1 MSKFN
6 RLYEYNS
13 EDSEPSFEKTP
24 NNDKLQ
30 PVLLESVGV
39 NLTEMAKKGKL
50 DPIVGR
56 DEEINEVVATLA
68 RRRKN
73 NPVLVGDA
81 GVGKSS
87 IVEGVALLIES
98 DKCPSQLE
106 NSILYSVD
114 MASLVAGTPNS
125 GDFEKKIKRLLAE
138 LNSNKNIILFIDEIH
153 MIVDKNKPIDFS
165 NMIKPSLARGDIR
178 CIGATTNKEYKVI
191 EKDNALER
199 RFQKI
204 EVNEPTKEET
214 LIILENIK
222 TKYEEFHNVK
232 YSDES
237 LKACVYLADKYL
249 TDRFFPDKAIDLLD
263 EVGARTRIR
272 NTKSKDVIDLEKEIQ
287 KIVDAKNEATLSQD
301 FEKAANFRT
310 EERLARRKLE
320 RIIDES
326 KSDNTQTVKKEDIE
340 LFLGKKLNLPQL
352 KSEENDIKKYI
363 ELESNLNIDIIGQ
376 EEAVK
381 SVSKYLRRNA
391 AGLKDPNRPAG
402 VFLFVGPTGVGK
414 TQTVKSLAKNIFN
427 SESDVIRID
436 MSEYTDKYNVSRLI
450 GSPPGYVGYGEGGQL
465 TEKVRKKP
473 YSIVLLDEIE
483 KAHPSVWNMFLQVFD
498 DGRLTDGEGRTV
510 NFKNT
515 VIIMTSNV
523 GSAAVRDIPTAVG
536 FGNKEI
542 SQKENAISIIKK
554 ELSRIF
560 PPEFLNRID
569 DIIAFSNLSKD
580 NISNIIEVEL
590 RKIRSRLS
598 SLGYTLEISNNM
610 KSMISDKGYDPQF
623 GARPLKRILVK
634 YIEEPISEEILR
646 KTIKDKIYMD
656 YDPNTDKVTING
668 SPIIEKRTYTNKF
681 KRF

>member
-165 NMIKPSLARGDIR
+165 NMIKPSLARGDMR

-427 SESDVIRID
+427 SESDVIRLD
-436 MSEYTDKYNVSRLI
+436 MSEYMDKYNVSKLI
-450 GSPPGYVGYGEGGQL
+450 GSPPGYIGYGEGGQL

-598 SLGYTLEISNNM
+598 NLGYTLEISNNM

>member
-1 MSKFN
+1 
-6 RLYEYNS
+6 
-13 EDSEPSFEKTP
+13 
-24 NNDKLQ
+24 
-30 PVLLESVGV
+30 V
-39 NLTEMAKKGKL
+39 
-50 DPIVGR
+50 
-56 DEEINEVVATLA
+56 
-68 RRRKN
+68 
-73 NPVLVGDA
+73 
-81 GVGKSS
+81 
-87 IVEGVALLIES
+87 
-98 DKCPSQLE
+98 
-106 NSILYSVD
+106 
-114 MASLVAGTPNS
+114 
-125 GDFEKKIKRLLAE
+125 
-138 LNSNKNIILFIDEIH
+138 
-153 MIVDKNKPIDFS
+153 
-165 NMIKPSLARGDIR
+165 
-178 CIGATTNKEYKVI
+178 
-191 EKDNALER
+191 
-199 RFQKI
+199 
-204 EVNEPTKEET
+204 
-214 LIILENIK
+214 
-222 TKYEEFHNVK
+222 
-232 YSDES
+232 
-237 LKACVYLADKYL
+237 
-249 TDRFFPDKAIDLLD
+249 
-263 EVGARTRIR
+263 
-272 NTKSKDVIDLEKEIQ
+272 
-287 KIVDAKNEATLSQD
+287 
-301 FEKAANFRT
+301 
-310 EERLARRKLE
+310 
-320 RIIDES
+320 
-326 KSDNTQTVKKEDIE
+326 EDIE